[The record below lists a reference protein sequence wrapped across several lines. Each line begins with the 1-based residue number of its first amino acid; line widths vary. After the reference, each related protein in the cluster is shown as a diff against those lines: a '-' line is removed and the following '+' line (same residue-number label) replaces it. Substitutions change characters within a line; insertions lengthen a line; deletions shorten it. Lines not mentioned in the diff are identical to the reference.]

1 MTPIDGARAPVDLDR
16 LADYLEGVLTG
27 AEADAVATLI
37 ARDER
42 WASVAQR
49 LRTSA
54 TLVTDAL
61 QAAADADEPM
71 PDALLQ
77 RVLTALPDRVPTLA
91 GDRTEDDGSAGE
103 AEPRHA
109 RVISIEERRRR
120 RQTIWGNVAKVAA
133 AAVVLAGVGFGLSHA
148 SQNSNSGSSTSAG
161 SEVKAPAPRQAFG
174 ESGAPIPTQASG
186 HNYGPAD
193 LTSAPVPQAT
203 SKSAVPGTGGLAPNV
218 STDSAGSRVPT
229 SIPPAL
235 QRLANGGLS
244 ACVTAVT
251 AAFGASPTSADFAFY
266 ADQPAVIFRLSDGR
280 VIAVG
285 PDCGLPGKGPVVLGT
300 AN

>member
-16 LADYLEGVLTG
+16 LADYLDGVLTG

-37 ARDER
+37 ARDDR

-49 LRTSA
+49 LRTTA

-61 QAAADADEPM
+61 QAAGDADEPM
-71 PDALLQ
+71 PDAVFQ
-77 RVLTALPDRVPTLA
+77 RVLTALPHRVPTPA
-91 GDRTEDDGSAGE
+91 GDRTEDDGSPGQ

-148 SQNSNSGSSTSAG
+148 SQSSNSNSGSTASRAESAP
-161 SEVKAPAPRQAFG
+161 KAPSQAFG
-174 ESGAPIPTQASG
+174 AAAIPTQASG
-186 HNYGPAD
+186 HNYGRAD
-193 LTSAPVPQAT
+193 LKSAPVPQA
-203 SKSAVPGTGGLAPNV
+203 SPNSAVPGTGGQAPNV
-218 STDSAGSRVPT
+218 ATDSAGSRVPS

-251 AAFGASPTSADFAFY
+251 AAFGASPTSADFALY
-266 ADQPAVIFRLSDGR
+266 GDQPAVIFRLNDGR

-300 AN
+300 AS